1 MNFFSVYVPVVTISS
16 PSPTPHAGTPL
27 TLTCEVN
34 LGDDVSREDVT
45 SLDVTWSREGFGVL
59 SNNSQVVISPS
70 VGSGTG
76 SVYRSTLSITPL
88 RMTDAFTCSVT
99 ITTRGG
105 LVPNAAGMD
114 TVDIETSGIH

>member
-1 MNFFSVYVPVVTISS
+1 MVTIST
-16 PSPTPHAGTPL
+16 PSPTPYAGTPL

-45 SLDVTWSREGFGVL
+45 SLNVTWSRKGFGVL

-70 VGSGTG
+70 VGSGSG

-88 RMTDAFTCSVT
+88 KTMDSFTCSVT
-99 ITTRGG
+99 ISTGGG
-105 LVPNAAGMD
+105 LVSNAAGMNTAD
-114 TVDIETSGIH
+114 VQARGILKYMHTIFY

>member
-1 MNFFSVYVPVVTISS
+1 MVTIST
-16 PSPTPHAGTPL
+16 PSPTPYAGTPL

-59 SNNSQVVISPS
+59 SNNSPQVVISLP
-70 VGSGTG
+70 VGSGSG

-88 RMTDAFTCSVT
+88 KTMDSFTCSVT
-99 ITTRGG
+99 INTGGG
-105 LVPNAAGMD
+105 LVSNAAGMNTAD
-114 TVDIETSGIH
+114 VQARGILKYMHTIFY